1 MFHFDNSYL
10 EFPDK
15 CYSKVNPAT
24 VKDPEL
30 LLLNHKL
37 AEDLGLNKTDDS
49 EIAAML
55 SGNRIPENSI
65 PFAQAYEG
73 HQFEHFN
80 MQGDGRAILLGEHID
95 PQGQRFDIQL
105 KSSGQTPYSRR
116 GDGKATLKAMLRE
129 YLISDTMH
137 ALGISCSRSLSVVKR
152 IK

>member
-1 MFHFDNSYL
+1 M
-10 EFPDK
+10 
-15 CYSKVNPAT
+15 
-24 VKDPEL
+24 
-30 LLLNHKL
+30 
-37 AEDLGLNKTDDS
+37 NKT
-49 EIAAML
+49 L
-55 SGNRIPENSI
+55 

-73 HQFEHFN
+73 HQFEHLN

-105 KSSGQTPYSRR
+105 KSSGQTPYSRH

-129 YLISDTMH
+129 YLISDAMH